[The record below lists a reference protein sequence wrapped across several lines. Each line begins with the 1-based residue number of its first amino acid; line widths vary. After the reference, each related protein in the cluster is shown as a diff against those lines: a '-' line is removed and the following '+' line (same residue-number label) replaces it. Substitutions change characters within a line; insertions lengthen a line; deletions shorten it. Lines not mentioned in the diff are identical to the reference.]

1 MNQEFD
7 PEPNDII
14 FFRQLHFFRILSN
27 SETTYINL
35 NNLLKNVFNNDFNLI
50 YISFYLN
57 KIILKNNLNENIL
70 IDLFNLLND
79 KYLNEKKFD
88 SQNRMI
94 ESIKIYKNL
103 FNLNLTLLKKI
114 YDKKSVFISSFS
126 DDSLIIKYLFNY
138 IVILLGSE
146 WYWYNDKKSIKS
158 EIAEFNEI
166 LIKTIEI
173 LFEKTIKFAFVPA
186 SNIVPPQDKI
196 LKSTKILQN
205 FYGKINL
212 IFHIL
217 TRNNDLTKYIDIK
230 PWYKL
235 SINITTIFLIILM
248 RKLYH
253 LMIKQTI

>member
-1 MNQEFD
+1 M
-7 PEPNDII
+7 
-14 FFRQLHFFRILSN
+14 
-27 SETTYINL
+27 
-35 NNLLKNVFNNDFNLI
+35 
-50 YISFYLN
+50 
-57 KIILKNNLNENIL
+57 NENIL

-166 LIKTIEI
+166 L
-173 LFEKTIKFAFVPA
+173 
-186 SNIVPPQDKI
+186 KI
-196 LKSTKILQN
+196 
-205 FYGKINL
+205 
-212 IFHIL
+212 
-217 TRNNDLTKYIDIK
+217 
-230 PWYKL
+230 
-235 SINITTIFLIILM
+235 
-248 RKLYH
+248 
-253 LMIKQTI
+253 